1 MNQQLKQV
9 VLFVI
14 ALIGIL
20 LFTIGIIE
28 AFKLAANTTNNTDM
42 ENFNKGYWSYIITS
56 INGILTINLG
66 VLLGVEIVLIRN
78 KEFSVTSFFKFE
90 NVQLIAAILFLLI
103 LLITFLVWALKYKFS
118 EDISIPTI
126 IPQIAKTFF
135 ALILAVLGVVLA
147 KKAQ

>member
-1 MNQQLKQV
+1 MNQKLKQA

-20 LFTIGIIE
+20 LFTLGIIE
-28 AFKLAANTTNNTDM
+28 AFKLANTTGK
-42 ENFNKGYWSYIITS
+42 EAAISEFNKGYWSYIITS

-66 VLLGVEIVLIRN
+66 VLLGVEIVTTRYNAMSLSNIL
-78 KEFSVTSFFKFE
+78 KFE
-90 NVQLIAAILFLLI
+90 NVQLIAAILFLLT
-103 LLITFLVWALKYKFS
+103 LLITFLVWAIKYNFA
-118 EDISIPTI
+118 ENALMPTI